1 MNKNTS
7 FNLYEDFRVQG
18 RTTHKMEHII
28 YITIAAVLS
37 GMESWNEIEMFG
49 KEKFYLL
56 KELLPDL
63 KSIPSHDTFN
73 RFFSLFKPE
82 GFEYMFRCW
91 VKDVVKDISGVVA
104 IDGKLMR
111 GPSKCDAEHTL
122 GRDDFRQWIISAWS
136 ADSDISLG
144 QVKVE
149 DKSNEIKAVPTLL
162 SCLDLKDLIITID
175 AMGCQTDI
183 TNKIV
188 EGKGDYLIALK
199 GNQKTSYE
207 LAKQLISDNKDR
219 EIVNIVTKCHSEEKK
234 HGRFEERTC
243 IAVSYGN
250 TTEPMFKN
258 KFKGLKTIVG
268 IISKRTIIATGKTT
282 EETRYYITSLDNKDP
297 ERLASIVR
305 QHWSIENNL
314 HWQLDV
320 TFKEDESRKV
330 KNAARNFSTI
340 TKIALSLL
348 KRDKTVKGSMNLK
361 RKKAALSDEYL
372 KSLLNSFVI

>member
-1 MNKNTS
+1 MNKDTFFS
-7 FNLYEDFRVQG
+7 LYKDFRVQG

-37 GMESWNEIEMFG
+37 GMESWYEIEMFG
-49 KEKFYLL
+49 KEKFNLL

-73 RFFSLFKPE
+73 RFFSLFNPK
-82 GFEYMFRCW
+82 GFEHMFRCW
-91 VKDVVKDISGVVA
+91 VKDVAKDISGVVS

-111 GPSKCDAEHTL
+111 GSSKCNAEHTL
-122 GRDDFRQWIISAWS
+122 GRDDFRQWIVSAWN
-136 ADSDISLG
+136 ADSGFSLG

-149 DKSNEIKAVPTLL
+149 EKSNEIKAVPILL
-162 SCLDLKDLIITID
+162 SSLDLENLIITID

-183 TNKIV
+183 VNKII

-199 GNQKTSYE
+199 GNQRTS
-207 LAKQLISDNKDR
+207 LDFARQLISDYQNRDR
-219 EIVNIVTKCHSEEKK
+219 ANIVTKYYTEEKG
-234 HGRFEERTC
+234 HGRLEERNC

-250 TTEPMFKN
+250 TMEPMFQN

-268 IISKRTIIATGKTT
+268 ITSKRTIIATGETS
-282 EETRYYITSLDNKDP
+282 EDTRYYITSLDNKDP
-297 ERLASIVR
+297 EKLASIVR

-330 KNAARNFSTI
+330 KNAARNFSVI

-348 KRDKTVKGSMNLK
+348 KKDKTVKGSMNLK

>member
-1 MNKNTS
+1 MNRNTS
-7 FNLYEDFRVQG
+7 FNLFEDFRVQG

-49 KEKFYLL
+49 KEKFDLL
-56 KELLPDL
+56 KEFLPDL

-136 ADSDISLG
+136 ADSGISLG

-162 SCLDLKDLIITID
+162 SSLDLKDLIITID

-183 TNKIV
+183 VNKIV

-207 LAKQLISDNKDR
+207 FAKQLISDNKDR
-219 EIVNIVTKCHSEEKK
+219 EKVNIVTKCHSEEKG

-243 IAVSYGN
+243 IAVSYGK
-250 TTEPMFKN
+250 TMEPMFQN

-268 IISKRTIIATGKTT
+268 IISKRTITATGETS

-330 KNAARNFSTI
+330 KNAARNFSTL
-340 TKIALSLL
+340 TKIALSIL
-348 KRDKTVKGSMNLK
+348 KKDKTVKGSMNLK